1 MYSKALLAR
10 IKQVFSLQTNIKQK
24 REQPL
29 LLPFLINQTQI
40 YEKKSIKLNA
50 SPVPKTPATSYQSLN
65 KIEKTKNAIN
75 SRPCAKKQY
84 SDLTAR

>member
-50 SPVPKTPATSYQSLN
+50 SPVPKTQATSYQSLN

-75 SRPCAKKQY
+75 SRPCARKQY